1 MMPVIYSTDMVIPEA
16 TDNGENSEERDIN
29 EREKQKIEIYLRD
42 GCGCVKNCS
51 SHFDEVY
58 LMKIRSDC
66 AELTHDQLNLVV
78 MGQLLSCVTESSE
91 TGVTRHIP
99 HHRVRPSCSFLH
111 GGVKV

>member
-1 MMPVIYSTDMVIPEA
+1 MMPVINSSDTVIPEA
-16 TDNGENSEERDIN
+16 TDNGEEREERDID
-29 EREKQKIEIYLRD
+29 EREKQKIETYLRD

-66 AELTHDQLNLVV
+66 AELTHDQLDLIV

-91 TGVTRHIP
+91 TGGTRHIP
-99 HHRVRPSCSFLH
+99 HPRVRPSCSFLH
-111 GGVKV
+111 RGAKV